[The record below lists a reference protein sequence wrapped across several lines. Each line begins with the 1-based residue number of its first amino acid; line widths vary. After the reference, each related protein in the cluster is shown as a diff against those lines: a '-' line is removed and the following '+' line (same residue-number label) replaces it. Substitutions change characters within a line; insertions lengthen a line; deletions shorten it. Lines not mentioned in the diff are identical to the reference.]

1 MGMKAVF
8 LIGLAVLSVGAAYAW
23 SRSARLRLR
32 LLDRL
37 ETDLH
42 DVKELDSVA
51 QRKAI
56 ALTRGDYR
64 RDLHAVMIYLL
75 LATASLIVGL
85 TDSLSIVA
93 VYALLAIPALFTL
106 IYNRN
111 AVRGQTQRRTLRNGK
126 ASRRSI
132 KPRDTSTAS
141 FGQGGS
147 PQTNSLTSQDLKLEE
162 FIKQEPD

>member
-1 MGMKAVF
+1 MGMKTVF
-8 LIGLAVLSVGAAYAW
+8 LIGLAILSVGAAYAW

-64 RDLHAVMIYLL
+64 RDLHAVMVYML
-75 LATASLIVGL
+75 LATASLIVAL
-85 TDSLSIVA
+85 TDTITIVA
-93 VYALLAIPALFTL
+93 IYAILAIPASFTL
-106 IYNRN
+106 IYN
-111 AVRGQTQRRTLRNGK
+111 
-126 ASRRSI
+126 
-132 KPRDTSTAS
+132 
-141 FGQGGS
+141 
-147 PQTNSLTSQDLKLEE
+147 
-162 FIKQEPD
+162 

>member
-8 LIGLAVLSVGAAYAW
+8 LIGLAVLSAGAAYAW

-75 LATASLIVGL
+75 LATASLRR
-85 TDSLSIVA
+85 THR
-93 VYALLAIPALFTL
+93 LAINRSRIRFTGYPCTIHSDL
-106 IYNRN
+106 
-111 AVRGQTQRRTLRNGK
+111 QPQRS
-126 ASRRSI
+126 A
-132 KPRDTSTAS
+132 
-141 FGQGGS
+141 
-147 PQTNSLTSQDLKLEE
+147 
-162 FIKQEPD
+162 

>member
-1 MGMKAVF
+1 MKPVF

-85 TDSLSIVA
+85 TRLA
-93 VYALLAIPALFTL
+93 VNRSCIRITRYSCI
-106 IYNRN
+106 IYPDL
-111 AVRGQTQRRTLRNGK
+111 QPQRRT
-126 ASRRSI
+126 
-132 KPRDTSTAS
+132 
-141 FGQGGS
+141 
-147 PQTNSLTSQDLKLEE
+147 
-162 FIKQEPD
+162 

>member
-8 LIGLAVLSVGAAYAW
+8 LIGLAVLSVCAAYAW

-106 IYNRN
+106 IYNR
-111 AVRGQTQRRTLRNGK
+111 L
-126 ASRRSI
+126 
-132 KPRDTSTAS
+132 
-141 FGQGGS
+141 
-147 PQTNSLTSQDLKLEE
+147 SL
-162 FIKQEPD
+162 IHI